1 MDKLIIIGKIIG
13 VHGIKGELKVF
24 PITDDARRFLK
35 LKKCYLSKED
45 RKDPLER
52 ECERARLDKGNV
64 LLKLKDLDDRTDAE
78 RYRGLFIS
86 VDREDAVKLPKD
98 TYFIEDLKGLNVI
111 DDERGGI
118 GKIKDVY
125 EYGAN
130 FIVEVK
136 RPGMKDLLIPYLKT
150 VCYEVDLEAGT
161 FKVRLPEGLWEI
173 YE

>member
-45 RKDPLER
+45 RKDPQEWVS
-52 ECERARLDKGNV
+52 ERARLDKGNV
-64 LLKLKDLDDRTDAE
+64 LLKLEGLDDRTDAE
-78 RYRGLFIS
+78 KYRGLFIS

-98 TYFIEDLKGLNVI
+98 TYFIEDLKTLKVI
-111 DDERGGI
+111 DDERGEI
-118 GKIKDVY
+118 GTIKDVY

-136 RPGMKDLLIPYLKT
+136 GPARRI
-150 VCYEVDLEAGT
+150 
-161 FKVRLPEGLWEI
+161 F
-173 YE
+173 